1 MLHTDWHWS
10 PKLYVLRDDPKQQEL
25 VKIATSIR
33 NRVNIEIIELSPE
46 EAKKTPYELLPRLE
60 GNLTLK
66 MAGVE
71 LQDTLKLI
79 ANLEQVEELIPSL
92 KMLFPR

>member
-10 PKLYVLRDDPKQQEL
+10 PKLYVLKDNPKQQEL
-25 VKIATSIR
+25 VRIAASMR
-33 NRVNIEIIELSPE
+33 DRVNIEIIELSLE
-46 EAKKTPYELLPRLE
+46 EAKKTPYKLLPRLE
-60 GNLTLK
+60 GNLTLE

-79 ANLEQVEELIPSL
+79 ANLEQVEGLIPSL